1 MRMRGGKS
9 VRIVRDVRDVRIVRP
24 VRTVRDVRVLPHSFY
39 ARPTLQVAED
49 LLGKVLVHRTRQGTA
64 SGVIVEAEAYIGEDD
79 PACHASFGRTAR
91 SEPLFGPP
99 GFAYVYLNYGVH
111 YLMNAVTEA
120 DGYPG
125 AVLIR
130 ALQPLEGIELMKKR
144 RAPDGRGIDE
154 HDLCRGPGNLT
165 KALGITIKDNRLD
178 LVTSN
183 LTIEDRGI
191 SVGEVAT
198 GPRIGIRVAVER
210 PWRYWVEGHRSVSK
224 NRGKGEGGR
233 GRGKGWSRQK
243 ATGK

>member
-1 MRMRGGKS
+1 MRTRGGK
-9 VRIVRDVRDVRIVRP
+9 DVRLVRP
-24 VRTVRDVRVLPHSFY
+24 VRLVRVLPHSFY

-49 LLGKVLVHRTRQGTA
+49 LLGKVLVHRARQGTA
-64 SGVIVEAEAYIGEDD
+64 SGVIVETEAYIGEDD
-79 PACHASFGRTAR
+79 PACHASFGRTER
-91 SEPLFGPP
+91 SDPLFGPP

-130 ALQPLEGIELMKKR
+130 ALQPLEGLELMATR

-165 KALGITIKDNRLD
+165 KALGITITDNRLD
-178 LVTSN
+178 LTTSR

-191 SVGEVAT
+191 SVGEIAT

-210 PWRYWVEGHRSVSK
+210 PWRYWVEGHRSVSAHRRSTTK
-224 NRGKGEGGR
+224 PKA
-233 GRGKGWSRQK
+233 SRP
-243 ATGK
+243 

>member
-1 MRMRGGKS
+1 MRMRGDKKN
-9 VRIVRDVRDVRIVRP
+9 VRIVRP
-24 VRTVRDVRVLPHSFY
+24 VRNVRVVQVLPHSFY
-39 ARPTLQVAED
+39 ARPTLTVAED
-49 LLGKVLVHRTRQGTA
+49 LLGKVLMHRTREGMT

-79 PACHASFGRTAR
+79 PACHASFGRTSR

-130 ALQPLEGIELMKKR
+130 ALQPLDGIALMQKR
-144 RAPDGRGIDE
+144 RVPDGPAIDE

-165 KALGITIKDNRLD
+165 KALGITMKDNRLD
-178 LVTSN
+178 LVRSK

-191 SVGEVAT
+191 AVGEIAT
-198 GPRIGIRVAVER
+198 GPRIGIRAAVER
-210 PWRYWVEGHRSVSK
+210 PWRYWVEGHRSVSARRK
-224 NRGKGEGGR
+224 R
-233 GRGKGWSRQK
+233 
-243 ATGK
+243 A